1 MKKLLIIPLIFLL
14 TGCWNYRE
22 LNQLAITTGIAV
34 DKENDNYKI
43 TIMIANSKKS
53 SSSDGS
59 ITPSAAV
66 YDGTGQTIYEAFKD
80 TSLSVSKQIY
90 LSHIDVLVLSEEVA
104 KNNLT
109 DVIDF
114 LFRYPQTR
122 NNFYLVLAKDKKASD
137 ILKVTTPLET
147 FPSQNLA
154 KNLEITDKL
163 QGFTYTVNF
172 TDFTKSLV
180 SEGISPVLPS
190 VTIIGDTEEGNKE
203 ENIKQNEPTTYLK
216 LDMLGIFKNDSFV
229 AWAKPDESKGI
240 NIINNRIY
248 ILGVV
253 VDYLDEKIVTEI
265 TEMKTNFKVQDNKVT
280 ININT
285 VGSIQEVNA
294 KVNLYDPK
302 TIDEIKNVNVD
313 KIKEYVNKA
322 INLAKINKTDIFG
335 FGNLVYKNYPDT
347 WQKIKNKWND
357 VYFPKIKV
365 NVDTDIQLVSTGSL
379 ENTIR
384 KEDK

>member
-1 MKKLLIIPLIFLL
+1 MKKLLIVPLILLL

-43 TIMIANSKKS
+43 TIMIANSKKNS
-53 SSSDGS
+53 GSDGS

-66 YDGTGQTIYEAFKD
+66 YDGTGNTIYEAFKD

-90 LSHIDVLVLSEEVA
+90 LSHIDVLVLSEEIA

-147 FPSQNLA
+147 FPSQKLA

-163 QGFTYTVNF
+163 QGYTYTVDF

-180 SEGISPVLPS
+180 SEGINPVLPS
-190 VTIIGDTEEGNKE
+190 VTLIGDTSEGNKE
-203 ENIKQNEPTTYLK
+203 ENVQQNEPSTYLK
-216 LDMLGIFKNDSFV
+216 LDMLGLFKNDKFV
-229 AWAKPDESKGI
+229 AWANPNQSKGI
-240 NIINNRIY
+240 NIINNKVY

-253 VDYLDEKIVTEI
+253 VDYQDKKIVTEI
-265 TEMKTNFKVQDNKVT
+265 TEMETGFKVENNKVKIT
-280 ININT
+280 IDT
-285 VGSIQEVNA
+285 TGAIQEINA
-294 KVNLYDPK
+294 DINLYDPQ
-302 TIDEIKNVNVD
+302 TIEDIKKAD
-313 KIKEYVNKA
+313 IEKIKEYVNEA

-335 FGNLVYKNYPDT
+335 FGNYVYKNNP
-347 WQKIKNKWND
+347 QKWEEVKDKWD
-357 VYFPKIKV
+357 DEIFPNLEIEIEV
-365 NVDTDIQLVSTGSL
+365 NLKLQAKGSINNIV
-379 ENTIR
+379 EVR
-384 KEDK
+384 E

>member
-53 SSSDGS
+53 SSSDDS

-90 LSHIDVLVLSEEVA
+90 LSHVDVLVLSEEVA

-163 QGFTYTVNF
+163 QGFTYTVDF
-172 TDFTKSLV
+172 TDFTKSLI
-180 SEGISPVLPS
+180 SEGINPILPS
-190 VTIIGDTEEGNKE
+190 VTIIGNSEEGNKE
-203 ENIKQNEPTTYLK
+203 ENVQQNEPSTYLK
-216 LDMLGIFKNDSFV
+216 LDMLGLFKKDKFV
-229 AWAKPDESKGI
+229 AWANPNQSKGI
-240 NIINNRIY
+240 NIINNKIY
-248 ILGVV
+248 ILGVIIN
-253 VDYLDEKIVTEI
+253 YQNEKIVTEI
-265 TEMKTNFKVQDNKVT
+265 TEMKTDFKVENNKVKIT
-280 ININT
+280 IDT
-285 VGSIQEVNA
+285 TGAIQEVNA
-294 KVNLYDPK
+294 NVDLYNLK
-302 TIDEIKNVNVD
+302 TIEEIQNSDVE
-313 KIKEYVNKA
+313 KIKEYVNDA
-322 INLAKINKTDIFG
+322 INLAKDNKTDIFG
-335 FGNLVYKNYPDT
+335 FGNYVYKNNP
-347 WQKIKNKWND
+347 KKWNEIKD
-357 VYFPKIKV
+357 KWDDEIFP
-365 NVDTDIQLVSTGSL
+365 SL
-379 ENTIR
+379 EVEIEVNLKLQAKGSINNIVEVR
-384 KEDK
+384 E

>member
-43 TIMIANSKKS
+43 TIMIAN
-53 SSSDGS
+53 
-59 ITPSAAV
+59 AV

-80 TSLSVSKQIY
+80 TSLSISKQIY
-90 LSHIDVLVLSEEVA
+90 LSHIDVLVLSEEIA

-163 QGFTYTVNF
+163 QGFTYTVDF
-172 TDFTKSLV
+172 TDFTTDFTKSLV
-180 SEGISPVLPS
+180 SEGINPILPS
-190 VTIIGDTEEGNKE
+190 VTVIGNSEEGNKE
-203 ENIKQNEPTTYLK
+203 ENVQQNAPSTYLK
-216 LDMLGIFKNDSFV
+216 LDMLGLFKKDKFV
-229 AWAKPDESKGI
+229 AWANPNQSKGI
-240 NIINNRIY
+240 NIINNKIY
-248 ILGVV
+248 ILG
-253 VDYLDEKIVTEI
+253 
-265 TEMKTNFKVQDNKVT
+265 
-280 ININT
+280 
-285 VGSIQEVNA
+285 
-294 KVNLYDPK
+294 
-302 TIDEIKNVNVD
+302 
-313 KIKEYVNKA
+313 
-322 INLAKINKTDIFG
+322 
-335 FGNLVYKNYPDT
+335 
-347 WQKIKNKWND
+347 
-357 VYFPKIKV
+357 
-365 NVDTDIQLVSTGSL
+365 
-379 ENTIR
+379 
-384 KEDK
+384 

>member
-1 MKKLLIIPLIFLL
+1 MKKILIIPLIFLL

-43 TIMIANSKKS
+43 TIMIANSKKDS
-53 SSSDGS
+53 GSDGS

-66 YDGTGQTIYEAFKD
+66 YDGTGKTIYEAFKD

-90 LSHIDVLVLSEEVA
+90 LSHIDVLVISEEIA

-163 QGFTYTVNF
+163 QGFTYTVDF

-180 SEGISPVLPS
+180 SEGINPILPS
-190 VTIIGDTEEGNKE
+190 VTIIGNSEEGNKE
-203 ENIKQNEPTTYLK
+203 ENIQQNEPSTYLK
-216 LDMLGIFKNDSFV
+216 LDMLGIFKGDKFV
-229 AWAKPDESKGI
+229 TWANPNESKGI
-240 NIINNRIY
+240 NIINNKIY
-248 ILGVV
+248 ILGVIV
-253 VDYLDEKIVTEI
+253 EYQNEKIVTEI
-265 TEMKTNFKVQDNKVT
+265 TEMETGFEVEDNKVRIT
-280 ININT
+280 IET
-285 VGSIQEVNA
+285 VGAIQEINA
-294 KVNLYDPK
+294 NIDLYDPNNIEK
-302 TIDEIKNVNVD
+302 IQNANIE
-313 KIKEYVNKA
+313 KIKEYVNNA
-322 INLAKINKTDIFG
+322 INLAKTNKTDIFG
-335 FGNLVYKNYPDT
+335 FGNYIYKNNPKK
-347 WQKIKNKWND
+347 WKEIKDKWD
-357 VYFPKIKV
+357 DEIFPNLEIEIEV
-365 NVDTDIQLVSTGSL
+365 NLRLQSKGSINNIV
-379 ENTIR
+379 EVR
-384 KEDK
+384 E

>member
-53 SSSDGS
+53 SSSDSS

-90 LSHIDVLVLSEEVA
+90 LSHIDVLVLSEEIA
-104 KNNLT
+104 KNNLN

-137 ILKVTTPLET
+137 ILKVTTPIET

-163 QGFTYTVNF
+163 QGFTYTVDF

-180 SEGISPVLPS
+180 SEGINPILPS
-190 VTIIGDTEEGNKE
+190 VTIIGNSEEGNKE
-203 ENIKQNEPTTYLK
+203 ENVQQNEPSTYLK
-216 LDMLGIFKNDSFV
+216 LDMLGLFKKDKFV
-229 AWAKPDESKGI
+229 AWANPNQSKGI
-240 NIINNRIY
+240 NIINNKIY
-248 ILGVV
+248 ILGVIIN
-253 VDYLDEKIVTEI
+253 YQNEKIVTEI
-265 TEMKTNFKVQDNKVT
+265 TEMKTDFKVENNKVKIT
-280 ININT
+280 IDT
-285 VGSIQEVNA
+285 TGAIQEVNSN
-294 KVNLYDPK
+294 VDLYNLK
-302 TIDEIKNVNVD
+302 TIEEIQNSDVE
-313 KIKEYVNKA
+313 KIKEYVNDA
-322 INLAKINKTDIFG
+322 INLAKDNKTDIFG
-335 FGNLVYKNYPDT
+335 FGNYVYKNNP
-347 WQKIKNKWND
+347 KKWNEIKD
-357 VYFPKIKV
+357 KWDDEIFP
-365 NVDTDIQLVSTGSL
+365 SL
-379 ENTIR
+379 EVEIEVNLKLQAKGSINNIVEVR
-384 KEDK
+384 E

>member
-1 MKKLLIIPLIFLL
+1 MKKLLIIPLILLL

-43 TIMIANSKKS
+43 TIMIANSKKNS
-53 SSSDGS
+53 GSDGS

-66 YDGTGQTIYEAFKD
+66 YDGTGNTIYEAFKD

-90 LSHIDVLVLSEEVA
+90 LSHIDVLVLSEEIA
-104 KNNLT
+104 QNNLT

-163 QGFTYTVNF
+163 QGYTYTVDF

-180 SEGISPVLPS
+180 SEGINPVLPS
-190 VTIIGDTEEGNKE
+190 VTLIGDTNEGNKE
-203 ENIKQNEPTTYLK
+203 ENVQQNEPSTYLK
-216 LDMLGIFKNDSFV
+216 LDMLGLFKNDKFV
-229 AWAKPDESKGI
+229 AWANPDQSKGI
-240 NIINNRIY
+240 NIINNKVY
-248 ILGVV
+248 ILGVIV
-253 VDYLDEKIVTEI
+253 AYQDKKIVTEI
-265 TEMKTNFKVQDNKVT
+265 TEMETGFKVEDNKVKIT
-280 ININT
+280 IDT
-285 VGSIQEVNA
+285 TGAIQEINA
-294 KVNLYDPK
+294 DVNLYDPK
-302 TIDEIKNVNVD
+302 TIEEIKEVD
-313 KIKEYVNKA
+313 IEKIKEYVNEA

-335 FGNLVYKNYPDT
+335 FGNYVYKNNPKKWEEVKDRWDDEIFPDLE
-347 WQKIKNKWND
+347 IE
-357 VYFPKIKV
+357 IEV
-365 NVDTDIQLVSTGSL
+365 NLKLQAKGSINNIV
-379 ENTIR
+379 EVR
-384 KEDK
+384 E

>member
-1 MKKLLIIPLIFLL
+1 MKKLLIVPLILLL

-43 TIMIANSKKS
+43 TIMIANSKKNS
-53 SSSDGS
+53 GSDGS

-66 YDGTGQTIYEAFKD
+66 YDGTGNTIYEAFKD

-90 LSHIDVLVLSEEVA
+90 LSHIDVLVLSEEIA

-122 NNFYLVLAKDKKASD
+122 NNFYLVLAKDKKASE

-163 QGFTYTVNF
+163 QGYTYTVDF

-180 SEGISPVLPS
+180 SEGINPVLPS
-190 VTIIGDTEEGNKE
+190 VTLIGDTSEGNKE
-203 ENIKQNEPTTYLK
+203 ENVEQNEPSTYLK
-216 LDMLGIFKNDSFV
+216 LDMLGLFKNDKFV
-229 AWAKPDESKGI
+229 AWANPNQSKGI
-240 NIINNRIY
+240 NIINNKVY

-253 VDYLDEKIVTEI
+253 VNYQDKKIVTEI
-265 TEMKTNFKVQDNKVT
+265 TEMETGFKVEDNKVKIT
-280 ININT
+280 IDT
-285 VGSIQEVNA
+285 TGAIQEINA
-294 KVNLYDPK
+294 DINLYDPQ
-302 TIDEIKNVNVD
+302 TIEDIKKANIE
-313 KIKEYVNKA
+313 KIKEYVNEA

-335 FGNLVYKNYPDT
+335 FGNYVYKNNP
-347 WQKIKNKWND
+347 QKWEEVKDKWD
-357 VYFPKIKV
+357 DEIFPNLEIEIEV
-365 NVDTDIQLVSTGSL
+365 NLKLQAKGSINNIV
-379 ENTIR
+379 EVR
-384 KEDK
+384 E

>member
-1 MKKLLIIPLIFLL
+1 MKKLLIVPLILLL

-43 TIMIANSKKS
+43 TIMIANSKKNS
-53 SSSDGS
+53 GSDGS

-66 YDGTGQTIYEAFKD
+66 YDGTGNTIYEAFKD

-90 LSHIDVLVLSEEVA
+90 LSHIDVLVLSEEIA

-122 NNFYLVLAKDKKASD
+122 NNFYLVLAKDKIASD
-137 ILKVTTPLET
+137 LLKVTTPLET

-163 QGFTYTVNF
+163 QGYTYTVDF

-180 SEGISPVLPS
+180 SEGINPVLPS
-190 VTIIGDTEEGNKE
+190 VTLIGDTNEGNKE
-203 ENIKQNEPTTYLK
+203 ENVQQNEPSTYLK
-216 LDMLGIFKNDSFV
+216 LDMLGLFKNDKFV
-229 AWAKPDESKGI
+229 AWANPDQSKGI
-240 NIINNRIY
+240 NIINNKVY

-253 VDYLDEKIVTEI
+253 VNYQDKKIVTEI
-265 TEMKTNFKVQDNKVT
+265 TEMETGFKVEDNKVKIT
-280 ININT
+280 IDT
-285 VGSIQEVNA
+285 TGAIQEINA
-294 KVNLYDPK
+294 DINLYDPQ
-302 TIDEIKNVNVD
+302 TIEDIKKAD
-313 KIKEYVNKA
+313 IEKIKEYVNEA

-335 FGNLVYKNYPDT
+335 FGNYVYKNNP
-347 WQKIKNKWND
+347 QKWEEVKDKWD
-357 VYFPKIKV
+357 DEIFPNLEIEIEV
-365 NVDTDIQLVSTGSL
+365 NLKLQAKGSINNIV
-379 ENTIR
+379 EVR
-384 KEDK
+384 E

>member
-1 MKKLLIIPLIFLL
+1 MKKLLIVPLILLL

-43 TIMIANSKKS
+43 TIMIANSKKNS
-53 SSSDGS
+53 GSDGS

-66 YDGTGQTIYEAFKD
+66 YNGTGNTIYEAFKD

-90 LSHIDVLVLSEEVA
+90 LSHIDVLVLSEEIA

-122 NNFYLVLAKDKKASD
+122 NNFYLVLAKDKKASE

-163 QGFTYTVNF
+163 QGYTYTVDF

-180 SEGISPVLPS
+180 SEGINPVLPS
-190 VTIIGDTEEGNKE
+190 VTLIGDTSEGNKE
-203 ENIKQNEPTTYLK
+203 ENVEQNEPSTYLK
-216 LDMLGIFKNDSFV
+216 LDMLGLFKNDKFV
-229 AWAKPDESKGI
+229 AWANPNQSKGI
-240 NIINNRIY
+240 NIINNKVY

-253 VDYLDEKIVTEI
+253 VDYQDKKIVTEI
-265 TEMKTNFKVQDNKVT
+265 TEMETGFKVEDNKVKIT
-280 ININT
+280 IDT
-285 VGSIQEVNA
+285 TGAIQEINA
-294 KVNLYDPK
+294 DINLYDPQ
-302 TIDEIKNVNVD
+302 TIEDIKKAD
-313 KIKEYVNKA
+313 IEKIKEYVNEA

-335 FGNLVYKNYPDT
+335 FGNYVYKNNP
-347 WQKIKNKWND
+347 QKWEEIKDKWD
-357 VYFPKIKV
+357 DEIFPNLEIEIEV
-365 NVDTDIQLVSTGSL
+365 NLKLQAKGSINNIV
-379 ENTIR
+379 EVR
-384 KEDK
+384 E

>member
-1 MKKLLIIPLIFLL
+1 MKKILIIPLIFLL

-43 TIMIANSKKS
+43 TIMIANSKKDS
-53 SSSDGS
+53 GSDGS

-66 YDGTGQTIYEAFKD
+66 YDGTGKTIYEAFKD

-90 LSHIDVLVLSEEVA
+90 LSHIDVLVISEEIA

-122 NNFYLVLAKDKKASD
+122 NNFYLILAKDKKASD

-163 QGFTYTVNF
+163 QGFTYTVDF

-180 SEGISPVLPS
+180 SEGINPILPS
-190 VTIIGDTEEGNKE
+190 VTIIGNSEEGNKE
-203 ENIKQNEPTTYLK
+203 ENIQQNEPSTYLK
-216 LDMLGIFKNDSFV
+216 LDMLGIFKGDKFV
-229 AWAKPDESKGI
+229 TWANPNESKGI
-240 NIINNRIY
+240 NIINNKIY
-248 ILGVV
+248 ILGVIV
-253 VDYLDEKIVTEI
+253 EYQNEKIVTEI
-265 TEMKTNFKVQDNKVT
+265 TEMETGFEVEDNKVRIT
-280 ININT
+280 IET
-285 VGSIQEVNA
+285 VGAIQEINA
-294 KVNLYDPK
+294 NIDLYDPNNIEK
-302 TIDEIKNVNVD
+302 IQNANIE
-313 KIKEYVNKA
+313 KIKEYVNNA
-322 INLAKINKTDIFG
+322 INLAKTNKTDIFG
-335 FGNLVYKNYPDT
+335 FGNYIYKNNPKK
-347 WQKIKNKWND
+347 WKEIKDKWD
-357 VYFPKIKV
+357 DEIFPNLEIEIEV
-365 NVDTDIQLVSTGSL
+365 NLRLQSKGSINNIV
-379 ENTIR
+379 EVR
-384 KEDK
+384 E

>member
-53 SSSDGS
+53 SSSDDS

-163 QGFTYTVNF
+163 QGFTYTVDF

-180 SEGISPVLPS
+180 SEGINPILPS
-190 VTIIGDTEEGNKE
+190 VTVIGNSEEGNKE
-203 ENIKQNEPTTYLK
+203 ENTQQNEPSTYLK
-216 LDMLGIFKNDSFV
+216 LDMLGLFKKDKFV
-229 AWAKPDESKGI
+229 AWANPNQSKGI
-240 NIINNRIY
+240 NIINNKIY
-248 ILGVV
+248 ILGVIIN
-253 VDYLDEKIVTEI
+253 YQNEKIVTEI
-265 TEMKTNFKVQDNKVT
+265 TEMKTDFKVENNKVKIT
-280 ININT
+280 IDT
-285 VGSIQEVNA
+285 TGAIQEVNA
-294 KVNLYDPK
+294 NVDLYNLK
-302 TIDEIKNVNVD
+302 TIEEIQNSDVE
-313 KIKEYVNKA
+313 KIKEYVNDA
-322 INLAKINKTDIFG
+322 INLAKDNKTDIFG
-335 FGNLVYKNYPDT
+335 FGNYVYKNNP
-347 WQKIKNKWND
+347 KKWNEIKD
-357 VYFPKIKV
+357 KWDDEIFP
-365 NVDTDIQLVSTGSL
+365 SL
-379 ENTIR
+379 EVEIEVNLKLQAKGSINNIVEVR
-384 KEDK
+384 E

>member
-1 MKKLLIIPLIFLL
+1 MKKLLIVPLILLL

-335 FGNLVYKNYPDT
+335 FGNYVYKNYPT
-347 WQKIKNKWND
+347 KWEELKD
-357 VYFPKIKV
+357 KWDDEIFPNLEIEIKV
-365 NVDTDIQLVSTGSL
+365 NLKLQAKGSIN
-379 ENTIR
+379 NTVEV
-384 KEDK
+384 KK

>member
-53 SSSDGS
+53 SSSDDS

-163 QGFTYTVNF
+163 QGFTYTVDF

-180 SEGISPVLPS
+180 SEGINPILPS
-190 VTIIGDTEEGNKE
+190 VTIIGNSEEGNKE
-203 ENIKQNEPTTYLK
+203 ENVQQNEPSTYLK
-216 LDMLGIFKNDSFV
+216 LDMLGLFKKDKFV
-229 AWAKPDESKGI
+229 AWANPNQSKGI
-240 NIINNRIY
+240 NIINNKIY
-248 ILGVV
+248 ILGVII
-253 VDYLDEKIVTEI
+253 DYQNEKIVTEI
-265 TEMKTNFKVQDNKVT
+265 TEMKTDFKVENNKVKIT
-280 ININT
+280 IDT
-285 VGSIQEVNA
+285 TGAIQEVNSN
-294 KVNLYDPK
+294 VDLYNLK
-302 TIDEIKNVNVD
+302 TIEEIQNSDVE
-313 KIKEYVNKA
+313 KIKEYVNDA
-322 INLAKINKTDIFG
+322 INLAKDNKTDIFG
-335 FGNLVYKNYPDT
+335 FGNYVYKNNP
-347 WQKIKNKWND
+347 KKWNEIKD
-357 VYFPKIKV
+357 KWDDKIFP
-365 NVDTDIQLVSTGSL
+365 SL
-379 ENTIR
+379 EVEIEVNLKLQAKGSINNIVEVR
-384 KEDK
+384 E

>member
-163 QGFTYTVNF
+163 QGFTYTINF

-248 ILGVV
+248 ILGVI

-335 FGNLVYKNYPDT
+335 FGNYVYKNYPT
-347 WQKIKNKWND
+347 KWEELKD
-357 VYFPKIKV
+357 KWDDEIFPNLEIEIKV
-365 NVDTDIQLVSTGSL
+365 NLKLQAKGSIN
-379 ENTIR
+379 NTVEV
-384 KEDK
+384 KE

>member
-53 SSSDGS
+53 SSSDDS

-163 QGFTYTVNF
+163 QGFTYTVDF

-180 SEGISPVLPS
+180 SEGINPILPS
-190 VTIIGDTEEGNKE
+190 VTVIGNSEEGNKE
-203 ENIKQNEPTTYLK
+203 ENVQQNESSTYLK
-216 LDMLGIFKNDSFV
+216 LDMLGLFKKDKFV
-229 AWAKPDESKGI
+229 AWANPNQSKGI
-240 NIINNRIY
+240 NIINNKIY
-248 ILGVV
+248 ILGVII
-253 VDYLDEKIVTEI
+253 DYQNEKIVTEI
-265 TEMKTNFKVQDNKVT
+265 TEMKTDFKVENNKVKIT
-280 ININT
+280 IDT
-285 VGSIQEVNA
+285 TGAIQEVNSN
-294 KVNLYDPK
+294 VDLYNSK
-302 TIDEIKNVNVD
+302 TIEEIQNSDVE
-313 KIKEYVNKA
+313 KIKEYVNEA
-322 INLAKINKTDIFG
+322 INLAKDNKTDIFG
-335 FGNLVYKNYPDT
+335 FGNYVYKNNP
-347 WQKIKNKWND
+347 KKWNEIKD
-357 VYFPKIKV
+357 KWDDEIFP
-365 NVDTDIQLVSTGSL
+365 SL
-379 ENTIR
+379 EVEIEVNLKLQAKGSINNIVEVR
-384 KEDK
+384 E

>member
-53 SSSDGS
+53 SSSDDS

-163 QGFTYTVNF
+163 QGFTYTVDF

-180 SEGISPVLPS
+180 SEGINPILPS
-190 VTIIGDTEEGNKE
+190 VTIIGNSEEGNKE
-203 ENIKQNEPTTYLK
+203 ENVQQNEPSTYLK
-216 LDMLGIFKNDSFV
+216 LDILGLFKKDKFV
-229 AWAKPDESKGI
+229 AWANPNQSKGI
-240 NIINNRIY
+240 NIINNKIY
-248 ILGVV
+248 ILGVII
-253 VDYLDEKIVTEI
+253 DYQNEKIVTEI
-265 TEMKTNFKVQDNKVT
+265 TEMKTDFKVENNKVKIT
-280 ININT
+280 IGAT
-285 VGSIQEVNA
+285 GAIQEVNA
-294 KVNLYDPK
+294 NVDLYNLK
-302 TIDEIKNVNVD
+302 TIEEIQNSDVE
-313 KIKEYVNKA
+313 KIKEYVNDA
-322 INLAKINKTDIFG
+322 INLAKDNKTDIFG
-335 FGNLVYKNYPDT
+335 FGNYVYKNNP
-347 WQKIKNKWND
+347 KKWNEIKD
-357 VYFPKIKV
+357 KWDDKIFP
-365 NVDTDIQLVSTGSL
+365 SL
-379 ENTIR
+379 EVEIEVNLKLQAKGSINNIVEVR
-384 KEDK
+384 E

>member
-53 SSSDGS
+53 SSSDSS

-90 LSHIDVLVLSEEVA
+90 LSHIDVLVLSEEIA
-104 KNNLT
+104 KNNLN

-137 ILKVTTPLET
+137 ILKVTTPIET

-163 QGFTYTVNF
+163 QGFTYTVDF

-180 SEGISPVLPS
+180 SEGINPILPS
-190 VTIIGDTEEGNKE
+190 VTIIGNSEEGNKE
-203 ENIKQNEPTTYLK
+203 ENVQQNEPSTYLK
-216 LDMLGIFKNDSFV
+216 LDMLGLFKKDKFV
-229 AWAKPDESKGI
+229 AWANPNQSKGI
-240 NIINNRIY
+240 NIINNKIY
-248 ILGVV
+248 ILGVII
-253 VDYLDEKIVTEI
+253 DYQNEKIVTEI
-265 TEMKTNFKVQDNKVT
+265 TEMKTDFKVENNKVKIT
-280 ININT
+280 IDT
-285 VGSIQEVNA
+285 TGAIQEVNA
-294 KVNLYDPK
+294 NVDLYNLK
-302 TIDEIKNVNVD
+302 TIEEIQNSDVE
-313 KIKEYVNKA
+313 KIKEYVNDA
-322 INLAKINKTDIFG
+322 INLAKDNKTDIFG
-335 FGNLVYKNYPDT
+335 FGNYVYKNNP
-347 WQKIKNKWND
+347 KKWNEIKD
-357 VYFPKIKV
+357 KWDDEIFP
-365 NVDTDIQLVSTGSL
+365 SL
-379 ENTIR
+379 EVEIEVNLKLQAKGSINNIVEVR
-384 KEDK
+384 E

>member
-34 DKENDNYKI
+34 DKENANYKI

-180 SEGISPVLPS
+180 SEGINPILPS
-190 VTIIGDTEEGNKE
+190 VTVIGNSEEGNKE
-203 ENIKQNEPTTYLK
+203 ENVQQNESSTYLK
-216 LDMLGIFKNDSFV
+216 LDMLGLFKKDKFV
-229 AWAKPDESKGI
+229 AWANPNQSKGI
-240 NIINNRIY
+240 NIINNKIY
-248 ILGVV
+248 ILGVII
-253 VDYLDEKIVTEI
+253 DYQNEKIVTEI
-265 TEMKTNFKVQDNKVT
+265 TEMKTDFKVENNKVKIT
-280 ININT
+280 IDT
-285 VGSIQEVNA
+285 TGAIQEVNSN
-294 KVNLYDPK
+294 VDLYNSK
-302 TIDEIKNVNVD
+302 TIEEIQNSDVE
-313 KIKEYVNKA
+313 KIKEYVNDA
-322 INLAKINKTDIFG
+322 INLAKDNKTDIFG
-335 FGNLVYKNYPDT
+335 FGNYVYKNNP
-347 WQKIKNKWND
+347 KKWNEIKD
-357 VYFPKIKV
+357 KWDDEIFP
-365 NVDTDIQLVSTGSL
+365 SL
-379 ENTIR
+379 EVEIEVNLKLQAKGSINNIVEVR
-384 KEDK
+384 E

>member
-53 SSSDGS
+53 SSSDDS

-90 LSHIDVLVLSEEVA
+90 LSHVDVLVLSEEVA

-163 QGFTYTVNF
+163 QGFTYTVDF

-180 SEGISPVLPS
+180 SEGINPILPS
-190 VTIIGDTEEGNKE
+190 VTVIGNSEEGNKE
-203 ENIKQNEPTTYLK
+203 ENAQQNEPSTYLK
-216 LDMLGIFKNDSFV
+216 LDMLGLFKKDKFV
-229 AWAKPDESKGI
+229 VWANPNQSKGI
-240 NIINNRIY
+240 NIINNKIY
-248 ILGVV
+248 ILGVIIN
-253 VDYLDEKIVTEI
+253 YQNEKIVTEI
-265 TEMKTNFKVQDNKVT
+265 TEMKTDFKVENNKVKIT
-280 ININT
+280 IDT
-285 VGSIQEVNA
+285 TGAIQEVNA
-294 KVNLYDPK
+294 NVDLYNLK
-302 TIDEIKNVNVD
+302 TIEEIQNSDVE
-313 KIKEYVNKA
+313 KIKEYVNDA
-322 INLAKINKTDIFG
+322 INLAKDNKTDIFG
-335 FGNLVYKNYPDT
+335 FGNYVYKNNP
-347 WQKIKNKWND
+347 KKWNEIKD
-357 VYFPKIKV
+357 KWDDEIFP
-365 NVDTDIQLVSTGSL
+365 SL
-379 ENTIR
+379 EVEIEVNLKLQAKGSINNIVEVR
-384 KEDK
+384 E

>member
-53 SSSDGS
+53 SSSDDS

-163 QGFTYTVNF
+163 QGFTYTVDF

-180 SEGISPVLPS
+180 SEGINPILPS
-190 VTIIGDTEEGNKE
+190 VTVIGNSEEGNKE
-203 ENIKQNEPTTYLK
+203 ENVQQNEPSTYLK
-216 LDMLGIFKNDSFV
+216 LDMLGLFKKDKFV
-229 AWAKPDESKGI
+229 AWANPNQSKGI
-240 NIINNRIY
+240 NIINNKIY
-248 ILGVV
+248 ILGVII
-253 VDYLDEKIVTEI
+253 DYQNEKIVTEI
-265 TEMKTNFKVQDNKVT
+265 TEMKTDFKVENNKVKIT
-280 ININT
+280 IDT
-285 VGSIQEVNA
+285 TGAIQEVNSN
-294 KVNLYDPK
+294 VDLYNLK
-302 TIDEIKNVNVD
+302 TIEEIQNSDVE
-313 KIKEYVNKA
+313 KIKEYVNDA
-322 INLAKINKTDIFG
+322 INLAKDNKTDIFG
-335 FGNLVYKNYPDT
+335 FGNYVYKNNP
-347 WQKIKNKWND
+347 KKWNEIKD
-357 VYFPKIKV
+357 KWDDEIFP
-365 NVDTDIQLVSTGSL
+365 SL
-379 ENTIR
+379 EVEIEVNLKLQAKGSINNIVEVR
-384 KEDK
+384 E

>member
-335 FGNLVYKNYPDT
+335 FGNYVYKNYPT
-347 WQKIKNKWND
+347 KWEELKD
-357 VYFPKIKV
+357 KWDDEIFPNLEIEIKV
-365 NVDTDIQLVSTGSL
+365 NLKLQAKGSIN
-379 ENTIR
+379 NTVEV
-384 KEDK
+384 KE